1 MVFLLYKHNE
11 NELLFTG
18 IYENENDAIEIKNLH
33 NNDSFKIVS
42 LVLWK
47 NTSNKE
53 RIFYNEEDNNIN
65 ESDLEVTPQF
75 RKRRRIYTADLIR
88 DRKNIEIT
96 TSNKINKYMLISC
109 IIILIVLKYIY
120 DHIT

>member
-18 IYENENDAIEIKNLH
+18 VYENENDAIEIKNLH
-33 NNDSFKIVS
+33 NDDSFKIVS
-42 LVLWK
+42 LPFWK
-47 NTSNKE
+47 IKLDKE

-75 RKRRRIYTADLIR
+75 RKRRRIYIADLIR
-88 DRKNIEIT
+88 DHKNIEIT
-96 TSNKINKYMLISC
+96 TSNKINKYMFITC
-109 IIILIVLKYIY
+109 IILLIVLKYIY
-120 DHIT
+120 DHIP